1 MSVYREK
8 KNNWVKKNC
17 KIYSLGKISNFN
29 GNFKVETKVCDK
41 SDEVNLIGNGIKK
54 VDQDKIHF

>member
-1 MSVYREK
+1 MSTEKK
-8 KNNWVKKNC
+8 KNNWVKNC
-17 KIYSLGKISNFN
+17 KIYSLGKNSNFN
-29 GNFKVETKVCDK
+29 GNFKVETKVYDK